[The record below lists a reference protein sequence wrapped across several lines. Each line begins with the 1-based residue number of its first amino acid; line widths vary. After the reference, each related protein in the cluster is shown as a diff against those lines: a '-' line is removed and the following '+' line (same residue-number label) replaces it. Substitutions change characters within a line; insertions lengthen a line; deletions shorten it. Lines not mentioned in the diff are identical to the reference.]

1 MKKYEVPSLEIIKLD
16 QRDII
21 SASGETEPGNVNNGS
36 TCSPMNFPCH
46 AQEGNQPAC

>member
-21 SASGETEPGNVNNGS
+21 SASGETEPTTPAAPPINLPPFGGSGNADAN
-36 TCSPMNFPCH
+36 C
-46 AQEGNQPAC
+46 